1 MKNKTIGR
9 VHPEYVGLFLA
20 DCEMRLNRAGI
31 YRARILDEAWH
42 VNAGSVE
49 QLLLIIN
56 AGNTYRLSVDYG
68 QDATY
73 QYIDLV
79 HDDNYSVGS
88 LNLVSEIL
96 LSSHYLQEL
105 P

>member
-20 DCEMRLNRAGI
+20 DCEMRLNRAKI
-31 YRARILDEAWH
+31 YKARILDEDWQMCGKQH
-42 VNAGSVE
+42 
-49 QLLLIIN
+49 LLLIIHE
-56 AGNTYRLSVDYG
+56 GNLYRLYLDFSENMMLLN
-68 QDATY
+68 Y
-73 QYIDLV
+73 QQV
-79 HDDNYSVGS
+79 TNES

-96 LSSHYLQEL
+96 LSSYYLQEL

>member
-31 YRARILDEAWH
+31 YRARILDNDWH
-42 VNAGSVE
+42 VDSGSVE
-49 QLLLIIN
+49 HLLLIIHV
-56 AGNTYRLSVDYG
+56 GCTYRLVVDYG

-73 QYIDLV
+73 WHIDLV
-79 HDDNYSVGS
+79 HDDNCNPES